1 MMTYFPV
8 VVNPLLRGTGL
19 AELRGPLA
27 EHSIY
32 FEVLAEHG
40 WPGLVLFLLV
50 AAFSWRNCSWLVRR
64 TRDRP
69 ELAWANLLGRMGQA
83 SLVAYWTAGAFVAQ
97 GYLDEYW
104 CIIFIFDA
112 ARLLVAREITSPGSA
127 FGTAGSTPLGA
138 PQLGGAGGALVKS
151 DATPGYAKSRL

>member
-97 GYLDEYW
+97 GYLDAYW

-112 ARLLVAREITSPGSA
+112 ARLLVTREIASPGSA
-127 FGTAGSTPLGA
+127 FGAAGSTPLGV
-138 PQLGGAGGALVKS
+138 PQLGGASAALVKS